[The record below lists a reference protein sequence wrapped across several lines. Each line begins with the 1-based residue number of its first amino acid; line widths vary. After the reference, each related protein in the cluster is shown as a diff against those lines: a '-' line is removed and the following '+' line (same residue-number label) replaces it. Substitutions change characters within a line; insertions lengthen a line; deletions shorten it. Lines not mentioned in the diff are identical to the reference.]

1 MHLVNRDW
9 IALTELYRRM
19 GFIPSDVD
27 AAPVVLALEK
37 ALPDVLNA
45 AVGELNFKNVI
56 SKLGDVMY
64 LFPFR
69 YMLCAGCF
77 TCLV

>member
-1 MHLVNRDW
+1 
-9 IALTELYRRM
+9 M
-19 GFIPSDVD
+19 GPSIVPVPSPQQLLPHPCFYCCYLPPAAYTADVD
-27 AAPVVLALEK
+27 AAPIARALES

-45 AVGELNFKNVI
+45 AVGELNFKNVV

-69 YMLCAGCF
+69 
-77 TCLV
+77 

>member
-1 MHLVNRDW
+1 M
-9 IALTELYRRM
+9 
-19 GFIPSDVD
+19 D
-27 AAPVVLALEK
+27 AAPIARALES

-45 AVGELNFKNVI
+45 AVGELNFKNVV

-69 YMLCAGCF
+69 
-77 TCLV
+77 